1 MPSAAG
7 RPNPAAAERGAR
19 PTPAPVKP
27 VPGRP
32 PFGLILSITITGI
45 VGSTIVSPV
54 TPDIV
59 AELGG
64 GDRAIGFLV
73 AAVAAP
79 GIVLAPMI
87 GVLADRY
94 GRREILVP
102 CLAIFGIAGGLAAV
116 APSLG
121 VLIVLRLLQGI
132 GSAGLINLAVTLI
145 GDYWDGVERA
155 KKIGQNAAVLT
166 SAILFAPPLGGLLG
180 TVFSWRAAFVP
191 LWLAVVTA
199 AIVWRVLPR
208 GVRHDA
214 SVADQLR
221 AAAPFLRTPTVAGA
235 IVAGFITFLLIFGLF
250 LTVMPAFLAREFGAS
265 AALRGVVAGA
275 PAIPS
280 TIAALSLGRLRRRI
294 APKTL
299 VSGAAVCLAGGFA
312 LVAAAPAIW
321 VVVVAVLIYGM
332 GEGVMIPVLQ
342 DAVAGAAPGRSRGS
356 VVAIFVGA
364 VRLGQ
369 TSGPLI
375 AAQSLATL
383 GARPTFAIG
392 AGVAAALALL
402 APLGAW
408 RLLSKRPLGGPADGG
423 AVPIAPG

>member
-1 MPSAAG
+1 MS
-7 RPNPAAAERGAR
+7 ERAR
-19 PTPAPVKP
+19 
-27 VPGRP
+27 RP

-79 GIVLAPMI
+79 GILLAPMI

-94 GRREILVP
+94 GRREVVVP

-116 APSLG
+116 APTLG

-132 GSAGLINLAVTLI
+132 GSAGLINLAVTII
-145 GDYWDGVERA
+145 GDHWDGVERA

-180 TVFSWRAAFVP
+180 TIFSWRAAFVP
-191 LWLAVVTA
+191 LWLAVITA
-199 AIVWRVLPR
+199 AIVWRVLPA
-208 GVRHDA
+208 GVRHEA
-214 SVADQLR
+214 SITDQLR
-221 AAAPFLRTPTVAGA
+221 AAAPFLKTATVAGA
-235 IVAGFITFLLIFGLF
+235 ILAGFVTFLLIFGLF

-265 AALRGVVAGA
+265 AALRGLVAGA

-280 TIAALSLGRLRRRI
+280 TLAALSLGRLRTRLS
-294 APKTL
+294 PKAL
-299 VSGAAVCLAGGFA
+299 VAVASACLALGFG
-312 LVAAAPAIW
+312 LIAAAPAIW
-321 VVVVAVLIYGM
+321 VVVLAVVVYGL

-342 DAVAGAAPGRSRGS
+342 DSVAGAAPGRSRGS

-369 TSGPLI
+369 ASGPLI
-375 AAQSLATL
+375 AAQSVVTFGPRA
-383 GARPTFAIG
+383 TFALG
-392 AGVAAALALL
+392 AGVAGGLALL
-402 APLGAW
+402 APIGAW
-408 RLLSKRPLGGPADGG
+408 RLVSKRPNDGSTDGG

>member
-1 MPSAAG
+1 MPDGSSGLGAQDPSAAG
-7 RPNPAAAERGAR
+7 PAR
-19 PTPAPVKP
+19 K
-27 VPGRP
+27 RP
-32 PFGLILSITITGI
+32 PFGLIVSITITGI

-79 GIVLAPMI
+79 GILLAPII

-102 CLAIFGIAGGLAAV
+102 CLAIFGIAGGLAAL

-121 VLIVLRLLQGI
+121 VLIALRLLQGI

-145 GDYWDGVERA
+145 GDYWEGVERA

-166 SAILFAPPLGGLLG
+166 SAILFAPPLGGVLG

-199 AIVWRVLPR
+199 AIVWRVLPP

-221 AAAPFLRTPTVAGA
+221 AAAPFLRTATVAGA

-265 AALRGVVAGA
+265 AALRGLVSGA

-280 TIAALSLGRLRRRI
+280 TLAALSLGRLRTRI
-294 APKTL
+294 QPKAL
-299 VSGAAVCLAGGFA
+299 VGGAALCLATGFG
-312 LVAAAPAIW
+312 LISVAPTIW
-321 VVVVAVLIYGM
+321 IVVLAVVIYGV

-342 DAVAGAAPGRSRGS
+342 DSVAGAAPGRSRGS

-375 AAQSLATL
+375 AAQSVVTL

-392 AGVAAALALL
+392 AGVAGGLALL
-402 APLGAW
+402 APIGAW
-408 RLLSKRPLGGPADGG
+408 RLVSRRPNDGPSDGG

>member
-1 MPSAAG
+1 MPRRAG
-7 RPNPAAAERGAR
+7 
-19 PTPAPVKP
+19 TQ
-27 VPGRP
+27 RP
-32 PFGLILSITITGI
+32 PFGLIVSITITGI

-79 GIVLAPMI
+79 GIVLAPII

-102 CLAIFGIAGGLAAV
+102 CLAIFGIAGGLAAL

-199 AIVWRVLPR
+199 AIVWRVLPP

-214 SVADQLR
+214 SIGDQLR
-221 AAAPFLRTPTVAGA
+221 AATPFLKTATVAGA

-265 AALRGVVAGA
+265 AALRGVIAGA

-280 TIAALSLGRLRRRI
+280 TIAALSLGRLRRRVG
-294 APKTL
+294 PKPL
-299 VSGAAVCLAGGFA
+299 VAGSALCLATAFG
-312 LVAAAPAIW
+312 LISVAPAIW
-321 VVVVAVLIYGM
+321 VVVAAVVIYGV

-369 TSGPLI
+369 TSGPLM
-375 AAQSLATL
+375 AAQSSAVL

-392 AGVAAALALL
+392 AGVALALALL
-402 APLGAW
+402 APIGGW
-408 RLLSKRPLGGPADGG
+408 RLVSKRPFAGPADGG

>member
-1 MPSAAG
+1 MPDGSSG
-7 RPNPAAAERGAR
+7 PGA
-19 PTPAPVKP
+19 
-27 VPGRP
+27 PGVESSSKRP

-64 GDRAIGFLV
+64 GDQAIGLLV

-79 GIVLAPMI
+79 GILIAPII
-87 GVLADRY
+87 GVLSDRY

-102 CLAIFGIAGGLAAV
+102 CLAIFGIAGGLAAF

-121 VLIVLRLLQGI
+121 ILLALRLLQGF
-132 GSAGLINLAVTLI
+132 GAAGLINLAVTLI

-155 KKIGQNAAVLT
+155 KKIGQNAAALT
-166 SAILFAPPLGGLLG
+166 FAILFAPPLGGLLG
-180 TVFSWRAAFVP
+180 TIFTWRAAFVP
-191 LWLAVVTA
+191 LWFAVVTA
-199 AIVWRVLPR
+199 AIVWRVLPP

-214 SVADQLR
+214 SIADQLR
-221 AAAPFLRTPTVAGA
+221 AARPYLKTMRVAGA
-235 IVAGFITFLLIFGLF
+235 IVAGFITFLLIFGLV
-250 LTVMPAFLAREFGAS
+250 LTVMPPFLAREFGAS
-265 AALRGVVAGA
+265 AALRGLVSGA

-280 TIAALSLGRLRRRI
+280 TIAALCLGRMRNRLS
-294 APKTL
+294 AK
-299 VSGAAVCLAGGFA
+299 A
-312 LVAAAPAIW
+312 LVAGAALCLSVGFGLVAVAPAMW
-321 VVVVAVLIYGM
+321 VIFVAVLIYGL
-332 GEGVMIPVLQ
+332 GEGIMIPVLQ
-342 DAVAGAAPGRSRGS
+342 DTVAGAAPGRSRGS

-392 AGVAAALALL
+392 AAVAAGLALL
-402 APLGAW
+402 APTGVW
-408 RLLSKRPLGGPADGG
+408 RLVSRRPNEGPTDGG
-423 AVPIAPG
+423 AVPVAPG

>member
-1 MPSAAG
+1 MTATG
-7 RPNPAAAERGAR
+7 R
-19 PTPAPVKP
+19 
-27 VPGRP
+27 RP

-64 GDRAIGFLV
+64 GDRAIGLLV

-79 GIVLAPMI
+79 GILLAPII

-94 GRREILVP
+94 GRREVVVP

-116 APSLG
+116 APTLG
-121 VLIVLRLLQGI
+121 VLIALRLLQGI
-132 GSAGLINLAVTLI
+132 GSAGLINLAVTII
-145 GDYWDGVERA
+145 GDHWEGVERA

-166 SAILFAPPLGGLLG
+166 SSILFAPPLGGLLG
-180 TVFSWRAAFVP
+180 TIFSWRAAFVP
-191 LWLAVVTA
+191 LWLAVITA
-199 AIVWRVLPR
+199 AIVWRVLPA

-214 SVADQLR
+214 SVSDQLR
-221 AAAPFLRTPTVAGA
+221 AAVPFLKTATVAGA
-235 IVAGFITFLLIFGLF
+235 ILAGFITFLLIFGLF

-265 AALRGVVAGA
+265 AALRGLVAGA

-280 TIAALSLGRLRRRI
+280 TLAALSLGRLRTRLG
-294 APKTL
+294 PKAL
-299 VSGAAVCLAGGFA
+299 VAGSSVCLAVGFG
-312 LVAAAPAIW
+312 LISVAPTIW
-321 VVVVAVLIYGM
+321 IVVLAVVIYGL

-342 DAVAGAAPGRSRGS
+342 DSVAGAAPGRSRGS

-369 TSGPLI
+369 TTGPLI
-375 AAQSLATL
+375 AAQSVVTF
-383 GARPTFAIG
+383 GPRPTFAIG
-392 AGVAAALALL
+392 AGVAGGLALL
-402 APLGAW
+402 APMGAW
-408 RLLSKRPLGGPADGG
+408 RLVSRRPNEGSTDGG
-423 AVPIAPG
+423 AVPIPPG

>member
-1 MPSAAG
+1 M
-7 RPNPAAAERGAR
+7 R
-19 PTPAPVKP
+19 
-27 VPGRP
+27 RP

-73 AAVAAP
+73 SAVAAP
-79 GIVLAPMI
+79 GILLAPII

-94 GRREILVP
+94 GRREVVVP
-102 CLAIFGIAGGLAAV
+102 CLAIFGVAGGLAAF

-121 VLIVLRLLQGI
+121 VLIALRLLQGI
-132 GSAGLINLAVTLI
+132 GSAGLINLAVTII
-145 GDYWDGVERA
+145 GDHWDGVERA
-155 KKIGQNAAVLT
+155 KKIGQNAAALT
-166 SAILFAPPLGGLLG
+166 SAILFAPPIGGLLG
-180 TVFSWRAAFVP
+180 TFFTWRAAFVP

-199 AIVWRVLPR
+199 AVVWKVLPA
-208 GVRHDA
+208 GVRHEA
-214 SVADQLR
+214 SISDQLR
-221 AAAPFLRTPTVAGA
+221 AAAPYLRTATVAGA

-250 LTVMPAFLAREFGAS
+250 LTVMPPFLAREFGAS
-265 AALRGVVAGA
+265 PALRGLVAGA

-280 TIAALSLGRLRRRI
+280 TIAALSLGRMRI
-294 APKTL
+294 RLGPKTL
-299 VSGAAVCLAGGFA
+299 VAAAAVCLAAGFG
-312 LVAAAPAIW
+312 LISVAPAIW
-321 VVVVAVLIYGM
+321 VVVLAVVVYGL

-392 AGVAAALALL
+392 AGVAGGLALL

-408 RLLSKRPLGGPADGG
+408 RLVSRRPRGGSTDGG

>member
-1 MPSAAG
+1 MPDGSSGPGASGRIKPSA
-7 RPNPAAAERGAR
+7 R
-19 PTPAPVKP
+19 
-27 VPGRP
+27 RP

-79 GIVLAPMI
+79 GILLAPII

-94 GRREILVP
+94 GRREVVVP
-102 CLAIFGIAGGLAAV
+102 CLAIFGIAGGLAAF

-121 VLIVLRLLQGI
+121 VLIGLRLFQGI
-132 GSAGLINLAVTLI
+132 GSAGLINLAVTII
-145 GDYWDGVERA
+145 GDHWEGVERA

-180 TVFSWRAAFVP
+180 TIFSWRAAFVP

-199 AIVWRVLPR
+199 AIVWRVLPA
-208 GVRHDA
+208 GIRHEA
-214 SVADQLR
+214 SISDQLR
-221 AAAPFLRTPTVAGA
+221 AAVPFLKSVKVAGA
-235 IVAGFITFLLIFGLF
+235 ILAGFVTFLLIFGLF

-265 AALRGVVAGA
+265 PALRGVIAGA

-280 TIAALSLGRLRRRI
+280 TVAALSLGRLRTRMRPKVLI
-294 APKTL
+294 A
-299 VSGAAVCLAGGFA
+299 GAAACLASGFG
-312 LVAAAPAIW
+312 LISVAPAVW
-321 VVVVAVLIYGM
+321 VVVVAVVIYGL

-342 DAVAGAAPGRSRGS
+342 DTVAGAAPGRSRGS

-369 TSGPLI
+369 TTGPLI
-375 AAQSLATL
+375 AAQSAVTF

-392 AGVAAALALL
+392 AGVAAGLALL
-402 APLGAW
+402 APAGGW
-408 RLLSKRPLGGPADGG
+408 RLLSRRPNGGPTNGG
-423 AVPIAPG
+423 AVPIPPS

>member
-1 MPSAAG
+1 MPDGSSG
-7 RPNPAAAERGAR
+7 PGAFG
-19 PTPAPVKP
+19 AKP
-27 VPGRP
+27 GTRRP

-64 GDRAIGFLV
+64 GQRAIGFLV

-87 GVLADRY
+87 GVVADRY
-94 GRREILVP
+94 GRREVVVP
-102 CLAIFGIAGGLAAV
+102 CLAIFGIAGGLAAL

-121 VLIVLRLLQGI
+121 VLIALRLLQGI

-145 GDYWDGVERA
+145 GDHWDGLERA

-166 SAILFAPPLGGLLG
+166 AAILFAPPIGGLLG
-180 TVFSWRAAFVP
+180 TIFSWRAAFVP

-199 AIVWRVLPR
+199 AIVWRVLPP

-214 SVADQLR
+214 SIADQLR
-221 AAAPFLRTPTVAGA
+221 TAAPFLKTATVAGA

-250 LTVMPAFLAREFGAS
+250 LTVMPAFLASEFGAS
-265 AALRGVVAGA
+265 PALRGVVAGA
-275 PAIPS
+275 PALPS
-280 TIAALSLGRLRRRI
+280 TLAALSLGRLRARLD
-294 APKTL
+294 AK
-299 VSGAAVCLAGGFA
+299 A
-312 LVAAAPAIW
+312 LVAGAALFLAAGFGLISAAPAIW
-321 VVVVAVLIYGM
+321 VVVLAVVIYGV

-342 DAVAGAAPGRSRGS
+342 DAVAGAAPARSRGS

-375 AAQSLATL
+375 AAQSVIGL

-392 AGVAAALALL
+392 AGMAAGLALL
-402 APLGAW
+402 APVGAW
-408 RLLSKRPLGGPADGG
+408 RLVSRRPNEGSTDGG